1 MRGPEYGIVGKGEW
15 IGLSARRRRGMEQE
29 AMTVAAA
36 DWQLDR
42 LSPEARAAAL
52 RTARQEGLSLSEWL
66 TRLVTTAS
74 AAQGV
79 ILPPETPADA
89 VPAEPAEPAE
99 PVEAAPVEAP
109 AVPPPDEAPAL
120 EPQPPAAPL
129 ATAPSADVAPAPGAR
144 NEQTQLSLNFEGTV
158 VRLPVEALVPGPCG
172 TRRADDEAPAAL
184 IAAVAVEGVRQPL
197 LVRPQPGS
205 EERYEIV
212 AGKRRWRAALRAG
225 MAEVPAIVS
234 ALDDAQ
240 ASLASLR
247 ENLRRGDLTP
257 MEEARAYLR
266 LLTQYAL
273 NVNDIIR
280 ATGGH
285 RHYVVR
291 ALRLLGLPA
300 SVRGVLETRQ
310 LAMEQALLLIETAE
324 PEALTNAIL
333 RDGLSVEET
342 RRRLGT
348 DATAEPQP

>member
-1 MRGPEYGIVGKGEW
+1 
-15 IGLSARRRRGMEQE
+15 MERE

-42 LSPEARAAAL
+42 LSPETRAAAL
-52 RTARQEGLSLSEWL
+52 GTAQREGLSLSEWL
-66 TRLVTTAS
+66 TRVIETAS
-74 AAQGV
+74 AAQG
-79 ILPPETPADA
+79 IALPPEATADTVA
-89 VPAEPAEPAE
+89 AEAPEAE
-99 PVEAAPVEAP
+99 VDSIDVAPVETPAAEEIIVSEP
-109 AVPPPDEAPAL
+109 AVPMPTRDASPAIR
-120 EPQPPAAPL
+120 A
-129 ATAPSADVAPAPGAR
+129 
-144 NEQTQLSLNFEGTV
+144 EQMQLSLNFEGTV
-158 VRLPVEALVPGPCG
+158 VTLPVSALVPGPCG

-184 IAAVAVEGVRQPL
+184 VAAVAVEGVRQPL
-197 LVRPQPGS
+197 LVRPHPGP

-234 ALDDAQ
+234 TLDDAQ
-240 ASLASLR
+240 ASLSSLR

-291 ALRLLGLPA
+291 ALRLLGLPV

-310 LAMEQALLLIETAE
+310 LAMDHALLLLETTE
-324 PEALTNAIL
+324 PEALMNTIL
-333 RDGLSVEET
+333 RDGLSAEET
-342 RRRLGT
+342 RRRLGI
-348 DATAEPQP
+348 DAPAEPRP